1 MNATRD
7 DDALNWA
14 GDDDPTLTSGG
25 TDQAAPE
32 PRGLPEGWTVPQ
44 PTTSAQHPA
53 KSDPETAHAVAP
65 DGTAT
70 GGVATDGTATDGT
83 ATDGTAA
90 SSVAL
95 VGMGILA
102 GMYLLYTI
110 GWFIGVARIE
120 KSVTDPVTEFMFS
133 LGAWLAVAAPLA
145 WFGATYWLTTSRPRA
160 RLIWLLIGV
169 VVLAPLPFIIGS
181 GASS

>member
-1 MNATRD
+1 MNARRD

-14 GDDDPTLTSGG
+14 GDDDPTLQEGSTDRARPASGG
-25 TDQAAPE
+25 V
-32 PRGLPEGWTVPQ
+32 PEGWSIPRV
-44 PTTSAQHPA
+44 SAD
-53 KSDPETAHAVAP
+53 SE
-65 DGTAT
+65 
-70 GGVATDGTATDGT
+70 VATDTTTEADNPEPSGAQPPDNTQPSAS
-83 ATDGTAA
+83 AP

-95 VGMGILA
+95 IGMGILA

-120 KSVTDPVTEFMFS
+120 NSITDPVTEFMFS

-145 WFGATYWLTTSRPRA
+145 WFGVTYWLTMSRPRA

-169 VVLAPLPFIIGS
+169 VVLAPVPFIIGS
-181 GASS
+181 GAGS

>member
-14 GDDDPTLTSGG
+14 GDDDPTLAPGDNG
-25 TDQAAPE
+25 KAAPNTTA
-32 PRGLPEGWTVPQ
+32 LPEGWTIPHQ
-44 PTTSAQHPA
+44 TASANLPA
-53 KSDPETAHAVAP
+53 
-65 DGTAT
+65 AT
-70 GGVATDGTATDGT
+70 GQTTDADAAAADTTEADG
-83 ATDGTAA
+83 AA
-90 SSVAL
+90 LSSAAL

-110 GWFIGVARIE
+110 GWFIGVARG
-120 KSVTDPVTEFMFS
+120 VAPVGGPVAEFMFS

-145 WFGATYWLTTSRPRA
+145 WFGVTCWLTGGHQRA
-160 RLIWLLIGV
+160 RLAWLLIGV

-181 GASS
+181 GTGS

>member
-25 TDQAAPE
+25 TDRAAPE

-44 PTTSAQHPA
+44 PTTSATDPA
-53 KSDPETAHAVAP
+53 TTDPATSNAVEP
-65 DGTAT
+65 DGTEP
-70 GGVATDGTATDGT
+70 DGA
-83 ATDGTAA
+83 AA

-145 WFGATYWLTTSRPRA
+145 WFGVTYWLTTNRPRA

-169 VVLAPLPFIIGS
+169 VVLAPLPFITGS
-181 GASS
+181 GAGS

>member
-14 GDDDPTLTSGG
+14 GDDDSALASPGA
-25 TDQAAPE
+25 DRAAPE
-32 PRGLPEGWTVPQ
+32 SSGLPEGWTIPEQ
-44 PTTSAQHPA
+44 TASTSHPA
-53 KSDPETAHAVAP
+53 DIERRSET
-65 DGTAT
+65 
-70 GGVATDGTATDGT
+70 GTATDADT
-83 ATDGTAA
+83 PHPESPAL

-110 GWFIGVARIE
+110 GWFIGVSRIA
-120 KSVTDPVTEFMFS
+120 KPATDPVAEFMFS

-145 WFGATYWLTTSRPRA
+145 WFGVTYWLTTSRPRA

-169 VVLAPLPFIIGS
+169 VVLAPLPFIVGS
-181 GASS
+181 GAGS

>member
-53 KSDPETAHAVAP
+53 KSDPETAHAVAT

-70 GGVATDGTATDGT
+70 GSAAP
-83 ATDGTAA
+83 DGTAA